1 MSESSVPSVPNHGP
15 LQHLASVR
23 RLEIS
28 NCPNF
33 VSFPEEGL
41 PAPSLTWFR
50 VDSCY
55 NLKALPEQMH
65 TLLPSL
71 VTLSLQNCP
80 ELESFPEGC
89 LPSSLKSLEI
99 CSCDKLIP
107 SRMGWGLQGL
117 PSLRSFSIKG
127 KCENLESF
135 PDRGL
140 LPSSLISLDI
150 WDLQHLKSLNGDEL
164 QHLTE
169 LKYLRI
175 GYCPV
180 FQSMPEGGLPT
191 SLTSL
196 KVKKC
201 PMLKERC
208 QSENGEDWQKI
219 KHISVIELDNEVIS
233 RS

>member
-1 MSESSVPSVPNHGP
+1 
-15 LQHLASVR
+15 
-23 RLEIS
+23 
-28 NCPNF
+28 
-33 VSFPEEGL
+33 
-41 PAPSLTWFR
+41 
-50 VDSCY
+50 
-55 NLKALPEQMH
+55 MH

-80 ELESFPEGC
+80 ELESFPEGG
-89 LPSSLKSLEI
+89 LPSNLKSLVI

-107 SRMGWGLQGL
+107 GRMEWGLQGL
-117 PSLRSFSIKG
+117 SSLRSFCIKG

-150 WDLQHLKSLNGDEL
+150 WDLQHLKSLNGGEL
-164 QHLTE
+164 QHPTE
-169 LKYLRI
+169 LKNLRI
-175 GYCPV
+175 GYCPI
-180 FQSMPEGGLPT
+180 FQSLPEGGLPT

-196 KVKKC
+196 RVKKC
-201 PMLKERC
+201 PMLKKRC

-219 KHISVIELDNEVIS
+219 KHIPVIELDNEVIS